1 MSDTF
6 YDDLETRSA
15 DARETAQFEAL
26 RAQLAHA
33 KSKTSFYG
41 EMFKDLDPA
50 TITDRAALSKLP
62 LTRKHDLI
70 AQQKSNPPFGGL
82 NAVGLENM
90 SRLFQSPGPIFEP
103 QGEGDF
109 WRGARAFYAAGF
121 RAGDLVHNSFSYH
134 LTPGGW
140 IMDAS
145 ARAVGCTIFPAGI
158 GNTEQQVA
166 AIDHLKPVAYSGTPS
181 YLKSLL
187 DKGAE
192 MGLDISS
199 IKKAMVGGEALPP
212 SLRAEY
218 KDRGV
223 MMYQNFATADL
234 GLIAYESP
242 ALEGMICD
250 EGVIVEIVRPGTGEP
265 VAEGE
270 VGELVVTLLG
280 NDLYPL
286 IRFATGDMTAV
297 LAGESPCGRTNMR
310 IKGWMGRAD
319 QTTKIKGMFVHPE
332 QVAEVVKRHNEVK
345 KARLIVDNADN
356 KDFMTLH
363 CELNGAGS
371 DDLQKAVNETLNQ
384 VCKVKGDVKFV
395 EAGSL
400 ANDGKVIDDIRTY
413 E

>member
-1 MSDTF
+1 MSDTYF
-6 YDDLETRSA
+6 DDLETRSA
-15 DARETAQFEAL
+15 DARESAQFAAL
-26 RAQLAHA
+26 QKQLAHS
-33 KSKTSFYG
+33 KSETSFYG
-41 EMFKDLDPA
+41 EMFKDLDP
-50 TITDRAALSKLP
+50 TSITDRAALSNLP

-70 AQQKSNPPFGGL
+70 EQQKAKPPFGGL
-82 NAVGLENM
+82 NAVELENM

-121 RAGDLVHNSFSYH
+121 RPGDLVHNSFSYH

-166 AIDHLKPVAYSGTPS
+166 AIDHLKPAAYSGTPS
-181 YLKSLL
+181 YLKALL

-192 MGLDISS
+192 LGLDTSS

-234 GLIAYESP
+234 GLIAYETPS
-242 ALEGMICD
+242 LEGMVCD

-265 VAEGE
+265 VEEGE

-280 NDLYPL
+280 NTLYPL
-286 IRFATGDMTAV
+286 IRFATGDLTAV
-297 LAGESPCGRTNMR
+297 LSGQSPCGRTNMR

-332 QVAEVVKRHNEVK
+332 QVAEVVKRHEEIK
-345 KARLIVDNADN
+345 KGRLVVDNADN
-356 KDFMTLH
+356 KDFMVLN

-371 DDLQKAVNETLNQ
+371 DNLAQAINATLNQ
-384 VCKVKGDVKFV
+384 VCKIKGDVKFV
-395 EAGSL
+395 DAGSL

>member
-15 DARETAQFEAL
+15 DARESAQFEAL

-70 AQQKSNPPFGGL
+70 AQQKSKPPFGGL

-181 YLKSLL
+181 YLKALL
-187 DKGAE
+187 DKGVE
-192 MGLDISS
+192 LGLDTSS
-199 IKKAMVGGEALPP
+199 ISKAMVGGEALPP

-223 MMYQNFATADL
+223 IMYQNFATADL
-234 GLIAYESP
+234 GLIAYETP
-242 ALEGMICD
+242 ALEGMTCD

-297 LAGESPCGRTNMR
+297 LSGESPCGRTNMR

-332 QVAEVVKRHNEVK
+332 QVAEVVKRHDEVT
-345 KARLIVDNADN
+345 KARLVVDNADN

-363 CELNGAGS
+363 CELAGAGS

-384 VCKVKGDVKFV
+384 VCKLKGDVKFV

>member
-1 MSDTF
+1 MSDTYF
-6 YDDLETRSA
+6 DDLETRST
-15 DARETAQFEAL
+15 DARESAQFEAL
-26 RAQLAHA
+26 QAQLAHA
-33 KSKTSFYG
+33 KSKTKFYG
-41 EMFKDLDPA
+41 DLFKDLDPA
-50 TITDRAALSKLP
+50 TVTDRAALSKLP

-70 AQQKSNPPFGGL
+70 EQQKSLPPFGGL

-109 WRGARAFYAAGF
+109 WRGGRAFYAAGF

-158 GNTEQQVA
+158 GNTEQQAA
-166 AIDHLKPVAYSGTPS
+166 AIAHLKPVAYSGTPS
-181 YLKSLL
+181 YLKALL

-192 MGLDISS
+192 MGLEMGS
-199 IKKAMVGGEALPP
+199 ICKAMVGGEALPP

-234 GLIAYESP
+234 GLVAYESP

-250 EGVIVEIVRPGTGEP
+250 EGVIVEVVRPGTGEP
-265 VAEGE
+265 VEEGE

-286 IRFATGDMTAV
+286 IRFATGDLTAV
-297 LAGESPCGRTNMR
+297 LPGNSPCGRTNMR

-332 QVAEVVKRHNEVK
+332 QVAEVVKRHDEIK
-345 KARLIVDNADN
+345 KGRLVVDNADN
-356 KDFMTLH
+356 KDFMVLH
-363 CELNGAGS
+363 CELNGAGN
-371 DDLQKAVNETLNQ
+371 DDLAAAIRDSLSQ
-384 VCKVKGDVKFV
+384 VCKLKGDVTFV

>member
-1 MSDTF
+1 MSDTYF
-6 YDDLETRSA
+6 DDLETRSA
-15 DARETAQFEAL
+15 DARESAQFEAL
-26 RAQLAHA
+26 QAQLAHA
-33 KSKTSFYG
+33 KSKTKFYG
-41 EMFKDLDPA
+41 DLFKDLDPA
-50 TITDRAALSKLP
+50 TVTDRAALSKLP

-70 AQQKSNPPFGGL
+70 EQQKSLPPFGGL

-109 WRGARAFYAAGF
+109 WRGGRAFYAAGF

-158 GNTEQQVA
+158 GNTEQQAA
-166 AIDHLKPVAYSGTPS
+166 AIAHLKPVAYSGTPS
-181 YLKSLL
+181 YLKALL

-192 MGLDISS
+192 MGLEMGS
-199 IKKAMVGGEALPP
+199 ICKAMVGGEALPP

-234 GLIAYESP
+234 GLVAYESP

-250 EGVIVEIVRPGTGEP
+250 EGVIVEVVRPGTGEP
-265 VAEGE
+265 VEEGE

-286 IRFATGDMTAV
+286 IRFATGDLTAV
-297 LAGESPCGRTNMR
+297 LPGNSPCGRTNMR

-332 QVAEVVKRHNEVK
+332 QVAEVVKRHDEIK
-345 KARLIVDNADN
+345 KGRLVVDNADN
-356 KDFMTLH
+356 KDFMVLH

-371 DDLQKAVNETLNQ
+371 DDLAAAIRDSLSQ
-384 VCKVKGDVKFV
+384 VCKLKGDVTFV